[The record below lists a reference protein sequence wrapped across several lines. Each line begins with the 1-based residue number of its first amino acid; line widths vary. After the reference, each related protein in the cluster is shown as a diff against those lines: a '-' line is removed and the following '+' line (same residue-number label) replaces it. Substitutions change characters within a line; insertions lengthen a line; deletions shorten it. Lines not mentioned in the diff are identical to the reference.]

1 MTFAIAHV
9 LCIVSPMSATATA
22 PLPDAPAGETAAV
35 KPINRNNPHI
45 VILGGG
51 FGGLNLAKSLR
62 NTNAQITLIDR
73 QNHHLFQ
80 PLLYQVATATL
91 SAVEIAKPLRSILS
105 DQENICVHLGKVE
118 AIDLKTRTV
127 VMSDRTLNYDYL
139 IIALGGVTSYFGHPE
154 WAEHAPGLK
163 SINDALRI
171 RREILFAFEKAELS
185 EDPEEVKKLMTIVIV
200 GGGPTGVELAGACKE
215 LGRFVMRHDFRKIDP
230 TKVRVILVEAAD
242 RILMH
247 LPRDLSASAQRQLED
262 IGVEV
267 RLNTMVKDIKEHSV
281 VVSAKEKPDAL
292 ETLSAASI
300 VWAAGVGAN
309 PITRTLGVDIDRAG
323 RIKVNP
329 DLSVPSHPEVFAI
342 GDIAFIPNKDGTPVP
357 GVSPAAIQMGQ
368 FVAKTIETELT
379 DTNLRPDQRDPF
391 AYWDKG
397 TMATIGHSRAVAMIG
412 PIKFSGFLAWL
423 AWLGVHIL
431 FLVGFTNKLT
441 VVIRWVW
448 AFFTRRQG
456 ARVITAHDG
465 RGTSSS
471 SMTTAPSTS
480 MVTPPKT
487 V

>member
-1 MTFAIAHV
+1 
-9 LCIVSPMSATATA
+9 MSATETVSS
-22 PLPDAPAGETAAV
+22 PAAASSPNAV
-35 KPINRNNPHI
+35 KPINKSNPHI

-62 NTNAQITLIDR
+62 NTNARITLIDR

-91 SAVEIAKPLRSILS
+91 SSVEIAKPLRSILS
-105 DQENICVHLGKVE
+105 DQENISVELGDVQ

-127 VMSDRTLNYDYL
+127 IMHHHSITYDYL
-139 IIALGGVTSYFGHPE
+139 AIAMGGVTSYFGHPE
-154 WAEHAPGLK
+154 WAEFAPGLK
-163 SINDALRI
+163 SINDAMHI
-171 RREILFAFEKAELS
+171 RREILYSFEKAELAN
-185 EDPEEVKKLMTIVIV
+185 DPEKLKKLMTIIIV

-230 TKVRVILVEAAD
+230 TKIRVILIEAAD

-247 LPRDLSASAQRQLED
+247 LPRDLSASAQRQLEN

-267 RLNTMVKDIKEHSV
+267 RLNTMVKDIKEHTV
-281 VVSAKEKPDAL
+281 VVSAKEKPDVL
-292 ETLSAASI
+292 ETLNAASI

-309 PITRTLGVDIDRAG
+309 PITRTLGVEVDRAG
-323 RIKVNP
+323 RLKVNP
-329 DLSVPSHPEVFAI
+329 DLSIPGFPEVFAL
-342 GDIAFIPNKDGTPVP
+342 GDIAFILNKNGTPVP

-368 FVAKTIETELT
+368 YVARTIEADLA

-391 AYWDKG
+391 KYWDKG

-456 ARVITAHDG
+456 ARVFTSGDG
-465 RGTSSS
+465 RGVSP
-471 SMTTAPSTS
+471 MTTAPSTS
-480 MVTPPKT
+480 MVTPPRT
-487 V
+487 D

>member
-1 MTFAIAHV
+1 
-9 LCIVSPMSATATA
+9 MSVTETALTSVATAS
-22 PLPDAPAGETAAV
+22 DPAAA
-35 KPINRNNPHI
+35 KPINRVNPHI

-62 NTNAQITLIDR
+62 NTTAKITLIDR

-80 PLLYQVATATL
+80 PLLYQVATASL
-91 SAVEIAKPLRSILS
+91 SSVEIAKPLRSILS
-105 DQENICVHLGKVE
+105 DQENISVHLGKVE

-127 VMSDRTLNYDYL
+127 ILSDRSLTYDYL

-154 WAEHAPGLK
+154 WAENAPGLK

-171 RREILFAFEKAELS
+171 RREILFAFEQAELAD
-185 EDPEEVKKLMTIVIV
+185 DPEEVKKLMTIVIV

-215 LGRFVMRHDFRKIDP
+215 LGRFVMRHDFRRIDP

-267 RLNTMVKDIKEHSV
+267 RLDTMVKDIKENLV
-281 VVSAKEKPDAL
+281 VVSSKAKPDVL
-292 ETLSAASI
+292 ETIPAASI
-300 VWAAGVGAN
+300 VWSAGVGAN
-309 PITRTLGVDIDRAG
+309 PVTRTLGVDIDRAG

-329 DLSVPSHPEVFAI
+329 DLSIPGYPEAFAI
-342 GDIAFIPNKDGTPVP
+342 GDIAFILKKDGTPVP

-368 FVAKTIETELT
+368 YVAKTIECELA
-379 DTNLRPDQRDPF
+379 DPHMKPEQRDPF
-391 AYWDKG
+391 SYWDKG
-397 TMATIGHSRAVAMIG
+397 TMATIGHSRAVAMVG
-412 PIKFSGFLAWL
+412 WFKCSGFLAWL
-423 AWLGVHIL
+423 MWLGVHIL

-456 ARVITAHDG
+456 ARVITANDG
-465 RGTSSS
+465 RGST

-480 MVTPPKT
+480 MVTPPKA

>member
-1 MTFAIAHV
+1 
-9 LCIVSPMSATATA
+9 MSATEAAPWPVAAT
-22 PLPDAPAGETAAV
+22 ESAAI
-35 KPINRNNPHI
+35 KPINKANPHI

-51 FGGLNLAKSLR
+51 FGGLNLAKALR
-62 NTNAQITLIDR
+62 NARARITLVDR

-80 PLLYQVATATL
+80 PLLYQVATASL
-91 SAVEIAKPLRSILS
+91 SSVEIAQPLRSILS
-105 DQENICVHLGKVE
+105 DYENISVELGKVE

-127 VMSDRTLNYDYL
+127 ILSDRSITYDYL

-163 SINDALRI
+163 SLNDAMRI
-171 RREILFAFEKAELS
+171 RREILFAFERAELTH
-185 EDPEEVKKLMTIVIV
+185 DPEELKKLMTIVIV

-215 LGRFVMRHDFRKIDP
+215 LGRFVMRHDFRRIDP
-230 TKVRVILVEAAD
+230 AKIRVVLIEAAD

-247 LPRDLSASAQRQLED
+247 LPRDLSDSALRQLQD

-267 RLNTMVKDIKEHSV
+267 RLNTMVKDIKGETV
-281 VVSAKEKPDAL
+281 VVSSKDKADAL
-292 ETLSAASI
+292 ETIQSASI

-329 DLSVPSHPEVFAI
+329 DLSIPDFPEAFAV
-342 GDIAFIPNKDGTPVP
+342 GDIAFILNKDGTSVP

-368 FVAKTIETELT
+368 YVARLIETEQA
-379 DTNLRPDQRDPF
+379 DPYMRPDQRDPF
-391 AYWDKG
+391 KYWDKG
-397 TMATIGHSRAVAMIG
+397 TMATIGHSRAVAMVG
-412 PIKFSGFLAWL
+412 WFKCSGFIAWL
-423 AWLGVHIL
+423 MWLGVHIL
-431 FLVGFTNKLT
+431 FLVGFTNKVT
-441 VVIRWVW
+441 IVIRWVW

-465 RGTSSS
+465 RGTTT
-471 SMTTAPSTS
+471 MTSAPSTS

-487 V
+487 A

>member
-1 MTFAIAHV
+1 
-9 LCIVSPMSATATA
+9 MSATASA
-22 PLPDAPAGETAAV
+22 PSPTAATESIAPR
-35 KPINRNNPHI
+35 PINRTNPHI

-62 NTNAQITLIDR
+62 DTKARITLIDR

-91 SAVEIAKPLRSILS
+91 SSVEIAKPLRSILS
-105 DQENICVHLGKVE
+105 DYENISCQLGKVE
-118 AIDLKTRTV
+118 SIDLKSRTIILT
-127 VMSDRTLNYDYL
+127 DRNVTYDYL

-171 RREILFAFEKAELS
+171 RREILFAFEQAELTT
-185 EDPEEVKKLMTIVIV
+185 DPEEMKRLMTIVIV

-215 LGRFVMRHDFRKIDP
+215 LGRYVMRHDFRHINP
-230 TKVRVILVEAAD
+230 SKVRVILIEAAE

-247 LPRDLSASAQRQLED
+247 LPRDLSASAQRQLEA

-267 RLNTMVKDIKEHSV
+267 RLNTMVKDIKEHAVSVSSKDKPDVLETIGAASV
-281 VVSAKEKPDAL
+281 VWS
-292 ETLSAASI
+292 
-300 VWAAGVGAN
+300 AGVGAN

-323 RIKVNP
+323 RIKVNR
-329 DLSVPSHPEVFAI
+329 DLSIPNYPEAFAI
-342 GDIAFIPNKDGTPVP
+342 GDIALVLNKDGTPVP

-368 FVAKTIETELT
+368 YVGKVIETELA
-379 DTNLRPDQRDPF
+379 DPAMRPDQRDPF
-391 AYWDKG
+391 KYWDKG

-412 PIKFSGFLAWL
+412 RVKFSGFLAWL
-423 AWLGVHIL
+423 AWLGVHLL
-431 FLVGFTNKLT
+431 FLVGFTNKVT

-456 ARVITAHDG
+456 ARVITANDG
-465 RGTSSS
+465 RGHTTS
-471 SMTTAPSTS
+471 TDAPPTS
-480 MVTPPKT
+480 LVTPPKAG
-487 V
+487 

>member
-1 MTFAIAHV
+1 
-9 LCIVSPMSATATA
+9 MSATEA
-22 PLPDAPAGETAAV
+22 APATET
-35 KPINRNNPHI
+35 KPINKTNPHI

-62 NTNAQITLIDR
+62 NTNARVTLIDR

-80 PLLYQVATATL
+80 PLLYQVATASL

-105 DQENICVHLGKVE
+105 DQENISVELGKVE
-118 AIDLKTRTV
+118 AIDLKTRTIV
-127 VMSDRTLNYDYL
+127 LSDRTITYDYVS
-139 IIALGGVTSYFGHPE
+139 IGLGGVTSYFGHPE

-171 RREILFAFEKAELS
+171 RREILFAFEKAELTN
-185 EDPEEVKKLMTIVIV
+185 DAEEMKKLMTIVIV

-230 TKVRVILVEAAD
+230 TKVRVILIEAAE

-247 LPRDLSASAQRQLED
+247 LPRDLSASAQRQLEA

-267 RLNTMVKDIKEHSV
+267 RLNTMVKDIKPELV
-281 VVSAKEKPDAL
+281 VVSAKETPDKL
-292 ETLSAASI
+292 ETIGAASI
-300 VWAAGVGAN
+300 VWSAGVGAN

-329 DLSVPSHPEVFAI
+329 DLSIPGYPEAFAI
-342 GDIAFIPNKDGTPVP
+342 GDIAFILNKDGTPVP

-368 FVAKTIETELT
+368 YVAKTIETDLA
-379 DTNLRPDQRDPF
+379 DPNMRPDQRDPF
-391 AYWDKG
+391 KYWDKG

-412 PIKFSGFLAWL
+412 PVKFSGFLAWL

-456 ARVITAHDG
+456 ARVITAADG
-465 RGTSSS
+465 RGHTTV
-471 SMTTAPSTS
+471 TTAPSTS
-480 MVTPPKT
+480 MVSPPT
-487 V
+487 N

>member
-1 MTFAIAHV
+1 
-9 LCIVSPMSATATA
+9 MSAPETA
-22 PLPDAPAGETAAV
+22 PSPAVPATESVAV
-35 KPINRNNPHI
+35 KPIDKTNPHI

-62 NTNAQITLIDR
+62 NADARITLIDR

-80 PLLYQVATATL
+80 PLLYQVATASL
-91 SAVEIAKPLRSILS
+91 SSVEIAKPLRSILS
-105 DQENICVHLGKVE
+105 DQENLCVHLGKVE

-127 VMSDRTLNYDYL
+127 ILSDRTVTYDYL
-139 IIALGGVTSYFGHPE
+139 VVALGGVTSYFGHPE

-171 RREILFAFEKAELS
+171 RREILFSFEQAELS
-185 EDPEEVKKLMTIVIV
+185 HDPEEVKKLMTIIIV

-230 TKVRVILVEAAD
+230 TKVRVILIEAAD

-247 LPRDLSASAQRQLED
+247 LPRDLSISALRQLEG

-267 RLNTMVKDIKEHSV
+267 RLNTMVKDIKEHTV
-281 VVSAKEKPDAL
+281 VLSHKEKPEAL
-292 ETLSAASI
+292 ETLNAASV

-329 DLSVPSHPEVFAI
+329 DLSIPGYPEAFAI
-342 GDIAFIPNKDGTPVP
+342 GDIAFILNKDGSPVP

-368 FVAKTIETELT
+368 FVAKTIETDLA
-379 DTNLRPDQRDPF
+379 DPNMRPDQRDPF
-391 AYWDKG
+391 KYWDKG

-412 PIKFSGFLAWL
+412 PAKFSGFIAWFLWL
-423 AWLGVHIL
+423 AVHIL

-456 ARVITAHDG
+456 ARVITANDG
-465 RGTSSS
+465 RGHSA
-471 SMTTAPSTS
+471 MTTAPSTS
-480 MVTPPKT
+480 MVTPPK
-487 V
+487 VV

>member
-1 MTFAIAHV
+1 
-9 LCIVSPMSATATA
+9 MSETATA
-22 PLPDAPAGETAAV
+22 PSPVAPASDTAAEN
-35 KPINRNNPHI
+35 PINRNNPHI

-62 NTNAQITLIDR
+62 NANARITLIDR

-91 SAVEIAKPLRSILS
+91 STVEIAKPLRSILS
-105 DQENICVHLGKVE
+105 DQENLRVELGDVQ
-118 AIDLKTRTV
+118 AIDLKARAVIMHHHSIT
-127 VMSDRTLNYDYL
+127 YDYL
-139 IIALGGVTSYFGHPE
+139 VIAMGGVTSYFGHPE
-154 WAEHAPGLK
+154 WATHAPGLK
-163 SINDALRI
+163 SINDALHI
-171 RREILFAFEKAELS
+171 RREILYSFEKAELTN
-185 EDPEEVKKLMTIVIV
+185 DPERLKKLMTIVIV

-230 TKVRVILVEAAD
+230 TKVRVILIEAAD

-247 LPRDLSASAQRQLED
+247 LPRDLSASALRQLED

-267 RLNTMVKDIKEHSV
+267 RLDTMVKDIKEQTV
-281 VVSAKEKPDAL
+281 VVSSKAKPDTL
-292 ETLSAASI
+292 ETIKASSI

-329 DLSVPSHPEVFAI
+329 DLSIPGFPEVFAI
-342 GDIAFIPNKDGTPVP
+342 GDIAFVLNKDGTPVP

-368 FVAKTIETELT
+368 FVARTIEADLA
-379 DTNLRPDQRDPF
+379 DPHLRPDQRDAF
-391 AYWDKG
+391 KYWDKG
-397 TMATIGHSRAVAMIG
+397 TMATIGHSRAVAMIAG
-412 PIKFSGFLAWL
+412 VKFSGFLAWL

-456 ARVITAHDG
+456 ARVFTSGEG
-465 RGTSSS
+465 RGFTP
-471 SMTTAPSTS
+471 MTTTPSTS
-480 MVTPPKT
+480 MATPPST
-487 V
+487 D

>member
-1 MTFAIAHV
+1 
-9 LCIVSPMSATATA
+9 MSATDVA
-22 PLPDAPAGETAAV
+22 PSPAAEV
-35 KPINRNNPHI
+35 KPINRTQPHI

-51 FGGLNLAKSLR
+51 FAGLNLAKSLR
-62 NTNAQITLIDR
+62 HTNCRITLIDR

-91 SAVEIAKPLRSILS
+91 SSVEIAKPLRSILS
-105 DQENICVHLGKVE
+105 DHENVSVQLGKVE
-118 AIDLKTRTV
+118 TIDLKTRNV
-127 VMSDRTLNYDYL
+127 VLSDRTLTYDYL
-139 IIALGGVTSYFGHPE
+139 VVALGGVTSYFGHPE
-154 WAEHAPGLK
+154 WAEFAPGLK

-171 RREILFAFEKAELS
+171 RREILFAFENAELTN
-185 EDPEEVKKLMTIVIV
+185 DPEERKKLMTIVIV

-247 LPRDLSASAQRQLED
+247 LPRDLSASAQRQLEE

-267 RLNTMVKDIKEHSV
+267 RLNTMVKDIKSEMV
-281 VVSAKEKPDAL
+281 VVSHKENPEAL
-292 ETLSAASI
+292 ETIKSASI
-300 VWAAGVGAN
+300 VWSAGVGAN
-309 PITRTLGVDIDRAG
+309 PVTRTLGVEIDRAG

-329 DLSVPSHPEVFAI
+329 DLSIPGHPEVFAV
-342 GDIAFIPNKDGTPVP
+342 GDIAFILNKDGTPVP

-368 FVAKTIETELT
+368 YVAKVIETEQADPHLQ
-379 DTNLRPDQRDPF
+379 PAQRDPF
-391 AYWDKG
+391 KYWDKG
-397 TMATIGHSRAVAMIG
+397 TMATIGHSRAVAMIAG
-412 PIKFSGFLAWL
+412 VKFSGFLAWL

-456 ARVITAHDG
+456 ARVITANDG
-465 RGTSSS
+465 RGHSA
-471 SMTTAPSTS
+471 MTTAPSTS
-480 MVTPPKT
+480 MITPPNQAN
-487 V
+487 

>member
-1 MTFAIAHV
+1 
-9 LCIVSPMSATATA
+9 MSATEAAT
-22 PLPDAPAGETAAV
+22 TAAAPTPEIAAA

-45 VILGGG
+45 VVLGGG

-62 NTNAQITLIDR
+62 NAPAQVTLIDR

-80 PLLYQVATATL
+80 PLLYQVATASL
-91 SAVEIAKPLRSILS
+91 SSVEIAKPLRSILS
-105 DQENICVHLGKVE
+105 DQENLCVHLGKVE
-118 AIDLKTRTV
+118 AIDLKSRTV
-127 VMSDRTLNYDYL
+127 ILTDRSVTYDYL
-139 IIALGGVTSYFGHPE
+139 IMAMGGVTSYFGHPE

-163 SINDALRI
+163 TINDALRI
-171 RREILFAFEKAELS
+171 RREILFAFEQAELCN
-185 EDPEEVKKLMTIVIV
+185 DPEELSKLMTILIV

-230 TKVRVILVEAAD
+230 TKIRVILIEAAD

-247 LPRDLSASAQRQLED
+247 LPKDLSASAQRQLEA

-267 RLNTMVKDIKEHSV
+267 RVNTMVKDIKEHTV

-329 DLSVPSHPEVFAI
+329 DLSIPGYPEAFAI
-342 GDIAFIPNKDGTPVP
+342 GDIAFILNKNGTPVP

-368 FVAKTIETELT
+368 FVARTIEADLADLQMKPE
-379 DTNLRPDQRDPF
+379 NREPF
-391 AYWDKG
+391 KYWDKG
-397 TMATIGHSRAVAMIG
+397 TMATIGHSRAVAMIAG
-412 PIKFSGFLAWL
+412 VKFSGFLAWL
-423 AWLGVHIL
+423 AWLAVHIL

-456 ARVITAHDG
+456 ARVFTSDEG
-465 RGTSSS
+465 RGISPI
-471 SMTTAPSTS
+471 TTAPSTS
-480 MVTPPKT
+480 MV
-487 V
+487 